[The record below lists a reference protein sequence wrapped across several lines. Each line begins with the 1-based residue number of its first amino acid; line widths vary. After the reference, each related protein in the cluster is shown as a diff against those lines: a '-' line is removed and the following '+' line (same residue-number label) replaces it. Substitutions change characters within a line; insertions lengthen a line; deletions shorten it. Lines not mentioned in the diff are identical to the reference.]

1 MIPLCNNT
9 KCKLVDTTTQ
19 CFNKSCEKYIHLACS
34 TMMLCSS
41 GVDDIVLI
49 SCAKESLA
57 FCSKQCFNKN
67 NTFSMASSA
76 VATMIKQKQILW
88 KKDNGFRR
96 DSNTILLDWMTSHG
110 NYNCFR
116 RGDNHSGDSKI
127 KIAGEVA
134 ILLTKEGIH
143 HQTAKDVV
151 GQIQAW
157 EQLFCDTYNWTKNTG
172 EGIKEI
178 DPTSFCAC
186 VLKRFPYFL
195 NWKK

>member
-1 MIPLCNNT
+1 MSYNNNVMIPLCNNT
-9 KCKLVDTTTQ
+9 NCKLVITTIQ
-19 CFNKSCEKYIHLACS
+19 CFNVSCEKSIHLACL

-41 GVDDIVLI
+41 GVDNNILI
-49 SCAKESLA
+49 SCTKESLA

-110 NYNCFR
+110 NYNRFW
-116 RGDNHSGDSKI
+116 GGNDHSGNSKI

-134 ILLTKEGIH
+134 ILLTKEAIH
-143 HQTAKDVV
+143 HWTAKDVT
-151 GQIQAW
+151 GQIWAW
-157 EQLFCDTYNWTKNTG
+157 EQLFCDIYGWTKNTG
-172 EGIKEI
+172 EGVKEI
-178 DPTSFCAC
+178 DPMSFML
-186 VLKRFPYFL
+186 VS
-195 NWKK
+195 